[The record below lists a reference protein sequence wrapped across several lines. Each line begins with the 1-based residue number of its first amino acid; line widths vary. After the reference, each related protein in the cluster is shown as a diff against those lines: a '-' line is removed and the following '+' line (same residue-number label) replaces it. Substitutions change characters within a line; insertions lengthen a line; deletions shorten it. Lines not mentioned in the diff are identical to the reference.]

1 MHLQDGDNSTCVRRG
16 LLRERRQCLVD
27 GIPLHMFAV
36 TIVIFF
42 FFGFA
47 YRFPEASDGVIFT
60 ILLGTVFRNFM
71 GIKCVYS
78 HIIPIRA
85 M

>member
-42 FFGFA
+42 FLDLHIVSQKLVMELSLRYFLELFFA
-47 YRFPEASDGVIFT
+47 ILWASNVF
-60 ILLGTVFRNFM
+60 ILT
-71 GIKCVYS
+71 
-78 HIIPIRA
+78 
-85 M
+85 